1 MQLRSLAS
9 LLLASFSGKLIY
21 ALSSLLAVP
30 VATYLL
36 GAEAMGVVGFFATI
50 LMVLMVAEGG
60 LTSSIIHRMA
70 RSVVAT
76 PERATRKMGADL
88 SMTSTYF
95 ATFFTLGVAVF
106 LGLGCLS
113 EWVVNHWLD
122 SDGLGQ
128 DAVRRSIWYM
138 AAFIGL
144 NFPVMLLQ
152 AVLVGK
158 ERQMA
163 LNVIYIPYSLLRTLG
178 VLLPLYL
185 IPHFRSVDTY
195 FLSQAIVQLAYFL
208 TLLWMVYRCT
218 GFLPWLY
225 RWKLSYLRRGYS
237 YGRGVLLISVTSIVT
252 TQYDKFYLSG
262 HISLKSFGY
271 YTLATTLAGVAY
283 IFSTAFNSVL
293 FPRMTAY
300 FSAKDELGLERIHTA
315 SLCVVS
321 SALALLCCAVFSF
334 KDILLSVLFAP
345 EIAAGVSGVVAI
357 LMVGTSLQ
365 ALLIVPFALQL
376 ATKWTTLAFRLNLVA
391 IPVILIALPLL
402 VDRWGAQG
410 AAWLWLFYNVYSVV
424 LTFFFVCKRYP
435 YLTAGVFACLRVIVL
450 SVLAGSFFFGVI
462 GIICE
467 LATNQNYRLAGVM
480 LAIMV
485 AGLVSLLLNRKSLLA
500 FK

>member
-30 VATYLL
+30 LATHLL
-36 GAEAMGVVGFFATI
+36 GAEAMGVVGFFATV

-70 RSVVAT
+70 RSVVASR
-76 PERATRKMGADL
+76 ERATRNRDADL
-88 SMTSTYF
+88 SMVSTYF
-95 ATFFTLGVAVF
+95 ATFFALGTVVF
-106 LGLGCLS
+106 LGLGCAS
-113 EWVVNHWLD
+113 GWVVEHWLHF
-122 SDGLGQ
+122 DGLGQ
-128 DAVRRSIWYM
+128 ESVRRSIWYM

-163 LNVIYIPYSLLRTLG
+163 LNAIYVPYSLLRTLG

-185 IPHFRSVDTY
+185 LPHIRSVDNY
-195 FLSQAIVQLAYFL
+195 FLFQVIVQVAYFL
-208 TLLWMVYRCT
+208 ALSWMAYRCT

-225 RWKLSYLRRGYS
+225 RWKLSYLRRGYG

-271 YTLATTLAGVAY
+271 YTLAATLASVAY

-300 FSAKDELGLERIHTA
+300 FSEKDEKGLERIHTA
-315 SLCVVS
+315 SLCIVS
-321 SALALLCCAVFSF
+321 SALSLLCCAVFLF
-334 KDILLSVLFAP
+334 KDLLLSVLFVP
-345 EIAAGVSGVVAI
+345 EVASGVSGVVAI

-376 ATKWTTLAFRLNLVA
+376 ATKWTTLAFRLNLAA
-391 IPVILIALPLL
+391 IPVILMVLPLL
-402 VDRWGAQG
+402 VGLLGAQG
-410 AAWLWLFYNVYSVV
+410 AAWLWLSYNVYSVV
-424 LTFFFVCKRYP
+424 LTFFFVCKRHS
-435 YLTAGVFACLRVIVL
+435 YLTGGVFACLKVIVL
-450 SVLAGSFFFGVI
+450 SILAGSLFFGVVRFI
-462 GIICE
+462 TE
-467 LATNQNYRLAGVM
+467 LATDENYRLAGVI
-480 LAIMV
+480 LAIMT

-500 FK
+500 LK